1 MNPAARAILYSIFG
15 ISVIMNSN
23 VCAFWKGK
31 PMSDEFNENIENQ
44 TAAGQ
49 DGVVAGFTAAEEQIE
64 TRFLIEQEEAE
75 ARAAAEKAAAQAAE
89 AAEAAVEEPAAEA
102 SEVVEAAAE
111 EISAAAETVE
121 AAVETETAVGAEM
134 AEAVVEEVTA
144 EAEEISAAAETV
156 EAAVETETA
165 VEEAAAATAA
175 EEAAE
180 ASAAAAAETVN
191 VIEEPEAEV
200 QKVAPMQA
208 APRLKTKK
216 TTIGGQALIEGIM
229 MVGPRRT
236 SIAVRK
242 ADGSIYVEEMK
253 KSTSETFF
261 EKVPFVRGCIRFFR
275 QLVTGTAAM
284 MKSAEI
290 SEQGAPVEGE
300 KNEAEKTGAGA
311 VQAAADTAKVVSA
324 DGVETMKV
332 VSEDGI
338 EAAKVVSAEGAD
350 ETPTVI
356 ANAENAADQVAAQ
369 TAENAEAGIQ
379 AAAENAVVLGETVK
393 DAGASAAKTG
403 KSSKQS
409 ESKID
414 KFVDKHN
421 DGVMV
426 FAAILG
432 LGFSIVLFILLPRLV
447 VDGILGLFAA
457 ERSDSVK
464 LNVALNFVEGF
475 LRIAIF
481 LTYLMLTSRIKDVAR
496 VWMYHGAE
504 HKTIACYEAGEM
516 LTVEN
521 VKKYSRFHPRCGTAF
536 LFIVV
541 LISILVFC
549 VASVFIGVNVW
560 WINLLIR
567 LALVPLIGG
576 ISFEI
581 LRFTGR
587 HDKNPVCKVFI
598 APGLW
603 LQRFTTREPN
613 DSMIE
618 VAIAAMSAVI
628 PENTKEDIW

>member
-1 MNPAARAILYSIFG
+1 
-15 ISVIMNSN
+15 
-23 VCAFWKGK
+23 
-31 PMSDEFNENIENQ
+31 MSDEFNENIENQ

-111 EISAAAETVE
+111 AAAEP
-121 AAVETETAVGAEM
+121 
-134 AEAVVEEVTA
+134 EAVVEEVTA
-144 EAEEISAAAETV
+144 EAEEISAAA
-156 EAAVETETA
+156 
-165 VEEAAAATAA
+165 AATQDAV
-175 EEAAE
+175 
-180 ASAAAAAETVN
+180 AAAAAETVN

-300 KNEAEKTGAGA
+300 KNEAEKTGA

-350 ETPTVI
+350 EAATVI

-379 AAAENAVVLGETVK
+379 AAAENAVVLSETVK